1 MSRRAA
7 VLMSLMLESCPSDG
21 VFGVEESEVDIELF
35 DVDGVDKGAEES
47 NAGESVPS
55 NDEMLEDS
63 ELSTGDSGT
72 VN

>member
-7 VLMSLMLESCPSDG
+7 VLISLILESCPSDG
-21 VFGVEESEVDIELF
+21 AFGVEESEVDIGLF

-47 NAGESVPS
+47 NAGESVPA

-63 ELSTGDSGT
+63 ELSTGDSGI